1 MEHRL
6 QKVLGKVDNC
16 GLYDDDRSESDP
28 SIDNNYIQET
38 PIKQKKS
45 FTNSENE
52 SEKGISYIEDNQ
64 DEEENQTAKRKE
76 KEKTESSEDEKE
88 SEFFLTKKEKKQ
100 TGLQKENVEREFE
113 EVEEH
118 D

>member
-38 PIKQKKS
+38 PIKQK
-45 FTNSENE
+45 NE
-52 SEKGISYIEDNQ
+52 TQKM
-64 DEEENQTAKRKE
+64 KV
-76 KEKTESSEDEKE
+76 
-88 SEFFLTKKEKKQ
+88 KK
-100 TGLQKENVEREFE
+100 V
-113 EVEEH
+113 
-118 D
+118 